1 MEQYVPARLVS
12 SIYSMAPPERGYMG
26 RDERERLTRVAV
38 RKLVATR
45 GTETVVTMIRKHPGA
60 DANLKA
66 WLVLTA
72 YAEERKGHRA
82 TSA

>member
-26 RDERERLTRVAV
+26 RDERERLTKVAV

-45 GTETVVTMIRKHPGA
+45 GAETVVTMIRQYQGA
-60 DANLKA
+60 DSDLKA

-72 YAEERKGHRA
+72 YAEERRGQRA